1 MPLFVSRRVLEGRR
15 RLPRATGRWVL
26 DSGGYTQLSRP
37 PHRWTITT
45 DEYAE
50 EVERFA
56 DEIGGLDWVAPM
68 DWMCEP
74 NVRAGTGLS
83 IAEHQHR
90 TVENFLALR
99 DRLGPLVV
107 PVLQGWEPDDYLVCV
122 ALYAAAGVDLASE
135 AVVGLGS
142 ICRRHQDAKIRVVLR
157 ELAPLELPLHGFG
170 VRGSILADTADGL
183 LASADSMAWSF
194 DARRNHPPLPGCRH
208 KRCSNCPR
216 YALRW
221 RENLL
226 IPVHDQL
233 RIEVS
238 Q

>member
-1 MPLFVSRRVLEGRR
+1 MPLFVSRRVLEERR
-15 RLPRATGRWVL
+15 TLPKATGRWVL
-26 DSGGYTQLSRP
+26 DSGGYTQLATA

-50 EVERFA
+50 EVERYA
-56 DEIGGLDWVAPM
+56 EEIGGLDWVAPM

-83 IAEHQHR
+83 VLDHLVR

-99 DRLGPLVV
+99 ERLGRLVV
-107 PVLQGWEPDDYLVCV
+107 PVLQGWEPDDYLACV
-122 ALYAAAGVDLASE
+122 GLYEAAGVDLAAE
-135 AVVGLGS
+135 ETVGLGS
-142 ICRRHQDAKIRVVLR
+142 ICRRHQDAKIRAVLR

-170 VRGSILADTADGL
+170 VRGTILADAAGGL
-183 LASADSMAWSF
+183 LASADSMAWSY
-194 DARRNHPPLPGCRH
+194 DARRNHPPLPGCDH
-208 KRCSNCPR
+208 KRCSNCSR
-216 YALRW
+216 FALRW

-233 RIEVS
+233 RIEVP